1 MTTDFQQIWQNH
13 DQQLNQTIVI
23 NRTQLEEITR
33 LKVKSA
39 LTKASPVKIFAVV
52 FGIFWVIFI
61 DSLIV
66 GMFSPEWIFFEIA
79 AIIHS
84 AITTLAIGVYIY
96 HQVLISRIDNSHS
109 IAEVQEKLSS
119 LTRSSLWINRLL
131 FVQLPLFTVF
141 QINLGM
147 FANPQIGW
155 WIFQISITILFT
167 LAGFWFFFNIKAENR
182 NKKWFKVLFGSVEWT
197 SLDKA
202 EQLLQQV
209 DELKTDSEK

>member
-23 NRTQLEEITR
+23 DRNQLEEITR
-33 LKVKSA
+33 MKVKSA
-39 LTKASPVKIFAVV
+39 LSKASPIKIFAVI
-52 FGIFWVIFI
+52 FGLLWVIFI

-79 AIIHS
+79 ASIHS

-147 FANPQIGW
+147 FTHPQIGW
-155 WIFQISITILFT
+155 WIFQISITTLFT
-167 LAGFWFFFNIKAENR
+167 IAGFWFFFNIKAKNR
-182 NKKWFKVLFGSVEWT
+182 NKKWFKLIFGSVEWT

-202 EQLLQQV
+202 EQLLEQMN
-209 DELKTDSEK
+209 ELKTESGK